1 MMVHDELKSLK
12 KEVESLQKFDN
23 PFVIKLYEA
32 FEENDRFYLASEYAN
47 GGSLLELIEQ
57 YPNNKI
63 PMDEA
68 IQFFSMMCLGL
79 NYIHT

>member
-1 MMVHDELKSLK
+1 
-12 KEVESLQKFDN
+12 LQKFDN

-32 FEENDRFYLASEYAN
+32 FEENDRFYLATEYAN
-47 GGSLLELIEQ
+47 GGSLKNLMET
-57 YPNNKI
+57 YPNKKI